1 MKLSAKL
8 IYSQVALLALCQKQ
22 ILAFTHNPLASK
34 TQSNRS
40 YHNRNQI
47 HSTPE
52 LDKIVTAFSRMPDEK
67 LRYKQLMFL
76 SQKLGPMQDSLKTA
90 ENKVPGCLSTVFVH
104 ATLDDDGLV
113 QYTGDSDGLLTKGLV
128 ALLVRGLSGNTAEV
142 IQTVEPNFIEEAGIA
157 ASLTP
162 GRNNGFLNMLATMKN
177 QAVSLTDEVESN
189 VKENSDSKIVT
200 SFEEVPDKPMY
211 NAMMSKL
218 ITLLKPTSIEL
229 VDNSHQHE
237 GHAGSKG
244 FEGESHF
251 ELTIVADCFDE
262 LSLVKRHQ
270 LIYTILGDIMEKIHA
285 LQIKAIT
292 SSEAQ
297 EKIGA

>member
-104 ATLDDDGLV
+104 ATLDDGGLV

>member
-1 MKLSAKL
+1 MKLFAKL

>member
-1 MKLSAKL
+1 M
-8 IYSQVALLALCQKQ
+8 
-22 ILAFTHNPLASK
+22 
-34 TQSNRS
+34 
-40 YHNRNQI
+40 
-47 HSTPE
+47 
-52 LDKIVTAFSRMPDEK
+52 
-67 LRYKQLMFL
+67 
-76 SQKLGPMQDSLKTA
+76 
-90 ENKVPGCLSTVFVH
+90 
-104 ATLDDDGLV
+104 
-113 QYTGDSDGLLTKGLV
+113 
-128 ALLVRGLSGNTAEV
+128 

-251 ELTIVADCFDE
+251 ELTIVADCFEE

>member
-128 ALLVRGLSGNTAEV
+128 ALLVR
-142 IQTVEPNFIEEAGIA
+142 
-157 ASLTP
+157 
-162 GRNNGFLNMLATMKN
+162 
-177 QAVSLTDEVESN
+177 
-189 VKENSDSKIVT
+189 
-200 SFEEVPDKPMY
+200 
-211 NAMMSKL
+211 
-218 ITLLKPTSIEL
+218 
-229 VDNSHQHE
+229 
-237 GHAGSKG
+237 
-244 FEGESHF
+244 
-251 ELTIVADCFDE
+251 
-262 LSLVKRHQ
+262 
-270 LIYTILGDIMEKIHA
+270 
-285 LQIKAIT
+285 
-292 SSEAQ
+292 
-297 EKIGA
+297 